1 VGKAFNVDVA
11 IMDVNGQEVPG
22 GTVGEVCVKGPN
34 ITNGYHNRPEANADA
49 FHGNGFFR
57 TGDLGYLDEDG
68 YVFLTGRSKEQI
80 NRGGE
85 KIAPVAI
92 DNVLLD
98 CPGVAAL
105 FAFGVP
111 HKELGETVAVV
122 VVCKPGVPPV
132 SLKQLNA
139 FAVKS
144 GKLAAAW
151 LPSIIVYCDAVPKGP
166 TGKVQRIKLSSMLGL
181 PSTFSAD
188 DGPSS
193 FRYTPGQPLERLLE
207 VSADETE
214 DISLPSLRSQI
225 SNVIGVDIL
234 EQDDMIIDSFTAV
247 KVVNFIKT
255 KYNVSIPAKDCITLR
270 ISSVL
275 KTICHSKVATSV
287 QLADVLEGILAIEL
301 KASGQDA
308 ALPMDSFS
316 AVKVSN
322 ILSKKFLVDA
332 RAHDV
337 LANGAT
343 VASLHDYLITIMG
356 SGSSANSE
364 ATAEPITPADF
375 EKEAELSSE
384 LQTSLTAAAHGL
396 RSGSSSATTTGSVIL
411 TGATGFIGAHI
422 LNSLLNCKNVTQV
435 FCIVRSAG
443 NEDGLNRIKAK
454 FDDQK
459 LTCEVSSWDRVKVI
473 SGDTSMPLWNLSEAS
488 VLTLQSSSVRALIH
502 NAAYVNH
509 ALQFRALHPH
519 NVGSAQ
525 AAIQISCRIMEHS
538 GVPVHCSVV
547 STGGVCGRLSF
558 RGTLST
564 LTLSVKRVYL

>member
-1 VGKAFNVDVA
+1 MGKAFNVDVA

-98 CPGVAAL
+98 CPGIAAL

-275 KTICHSKVATSV
+275 KTICHSKLATSV
-287 QLADVLEGILAIEL
+287 QLAEVLEGILAIEL

-332 RAHDV
+332 RTH
-337 LANGAT
+337 
-343 VASLHDYLITIMG
+343 H
-356 SGSSANSE
+356 
-364 ATAEPITPADF
+364 
-375 EKEAELSSE
+375 
-384 LQTSLTAAAHGL
+384 
-396 RSGSSSATTTGSVIL
+396 
-411 TGATGFIGAHI
+411 
-422 LNSLLNCKNVTQV
+422 
-435 FCIVRSAG
+435 
-443 NEDGLNRIKAK
+443 
-454 FDDQK
+454 
-459 LTCEVSSWDRVKVI
+459 TC
-473 SGDTSMPLWNLSEAS
+473 
-488 VLTLQSSSVRALIH
+488 
-502 NAAYVNH
+502 
-509 ALQFRALHPH
+509 
-519 NVGSAQ
+519 
-525 AAIQISCRIMEHS
+525 
-538 GVPVHCSVV
+538 
-547 STGGVCGRLSF
+547 
-558 RGTLST
+558 
-564 LTLSVKRVYL
+564 